1 MWGHTWQVVTGH
13 PEKHHGPPVR
23 TTARLC
29 SSVLS
34 TESYTTSGP
43 RWSGLAS
50 HKAWVQSPSEYS
62 SMASAP
68 PQSLLALFL
77 AGCQPNYGSTLGF
90 DELREQLACSAG
102 YGAYHDRIA
111 GLQHL

>member
-1 MWGHTWQVVTGH
+1 
-13 PEKHHGPPVR
+13 
-23 TTARLC
+23 
-29 SSVLS
+29 
-34 TESYTTSGP
+34 
-43 RWSGLAS
+43 
-50 HKAWVQSPSEYS
+50 
-62 SMASAP
+62 MASAP